1 MAISNNE
8 MHALIEAFPNNLKE
22 ALKIAK
28 GNPLEKS
35 YPKFDH
41 IVICGL
47 GGSGI
52 GGKLVSGWFKDKL
65 PVPLELCQTYELPK
79 YVGNRTLL
87 IASSYSGNTEET
99 LSAVEEGH
107 KKGAY
112 ILAITSGG
120 KLAEFC
126 RQFHYEFILIPPGNP
141 PRTQLAYSI
150 VQLTHFFTELD
161 FIKKEILNEFEMASA
176 RIDEMTDA
184 IHAEAK
190 SIASF
195 CFEKNLIIY
204 GDAKDEA
211 IAIRARQQFNENAKI
226 LCSHHVIPEMNH
238 NELVGW
244 AGGKQEHAVLAIHT
258 CNLHPQNAK
267 RFAFSR
273 NVIES
278 KTKHYY
284 ELSVD
289 SGSAIERSLYL
300 INILDWASFYL
311 AELREVD
318 AIEIDVII
326 GLKNSLI

>member
-1 MAISNNE
+1 MTISNSE
-8 MHALIEAFPNNLKE
+8 MHELIDAFPNNLKE

-28 GNPLEKS
+28 TNPLEKS

-52 GGKLVSGWFKDKL
+52 GGKLVSGWFRDQL
-65 PVPLELCQTYELPK
+65 PIPVELCQTYELPK
-79 YVGNRTLL
+79 YVGKRTLL

-126 RQFHYEFILIPPGNP
+126 CQFNYEFILIPSGNP

-150 VQLTHFFTELD
+150 VQLTHFLSELD
-161 FIKKEILNEFEMASA
+161 LIKKEMLNEFDTAA
-176 RIDEMTDA
+176 NRIEEMTDA
-184 IHAEAK
+184 IRTEAK

-195 CFEKNLIIY
+195 CFEKNLILY
-204 GDAKDEA
+204 SDAKDEA
-211 IAIRARQQFNENAKI
+211 IAIRARQQFNENSKI

-244 AGGKQEHAVLAIHT
+244 AGGDQNNAVLAIHT
-258 CNLHPQNAK
+258 GDLHPQNTK
-267 RFAFSR
+267 RFEYSR

-278 KTKHYY
+278 RTKHYY

-289 SGSAIERSLYL
+289 SGSNIVRSLCL
-300 INILDWASFYL
+300 INILDWASYYL

-318 AIEIDVII
+318 AVEVEVIT
-326 GLKNSLI
+326 GLKNSLV